1 MSDSVPVKLLR
12 LCPFGTA
19 KCLSTSNHYQ
29 QTSCLTIVSSPLKQ
43 MFTSSSSIMSDKWN
57 VINCCATI
65 SYSSFARIRSFP
77 HLLIRSFVHSLILLK
92 SNERLWAIHSD
103 RSRQMSNRA
112 RIAHFAQIKWAMWAN
127 HSFWSPK
134 MSDHERFTQVAQ
146 RKWANERFAQ
156 KMLATKT

>member
-103 RSRQMSNRA
+103 RSRQMSDREQ
-112 RIAHFAQIKWAMWAN
+112 IA
-127 HSFWSPK
+127 
-134 MSDHERFTQVAQ
+134 QVAPD
-146 RKWANERFAQ
+146 KWANVSELLRSLMTNEQLWVICSGRSWWMSEWAIRSNIFG
-156 KMLATKT
+156 